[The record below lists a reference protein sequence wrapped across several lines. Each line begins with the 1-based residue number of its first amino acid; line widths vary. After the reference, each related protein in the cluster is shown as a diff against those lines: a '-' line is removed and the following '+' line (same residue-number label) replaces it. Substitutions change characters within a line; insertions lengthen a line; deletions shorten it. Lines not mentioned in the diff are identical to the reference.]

1 MVIASHMLI
10 FYVLNTLIL
19 RLKGS
24 QRFGSF
30 KACSSLHLDSVLNL
44 RLFGECEVTF
54 RWVGFKS
61 LLSWDVS
68 DEIHIL
74 IAKWWASFSVSIQNQ
89 LSGWL
94 SYVLVMYFVL
104 NICSVNIGRWATC
117 CTRFNGIL
125 WAVVIHRFSHTIGT
139 DVVIKPANTSSCP
152 INVTLFI
159 VSGNDTTDIWFE

>member
-1 MVIASHMLI
+1 MIWIRSSCGWKA
-10 FYVLNTLIL
+10 
-19 RLKGS
+19 

-30 KACSSLHLDSVLNL
+30 KACSSLHLVSVLNL

-54 RWVGFKS
+54 YWVGFKS
-61 LLSWDVS
+61 LLTRDVS
-68 DEIHIL
+68 DEIHKL
-74 IAKWWASFSVSIQNQ
+74 IAEWWVSFFVSIQNP
-89 LSGWL
+89 LSWWL
-94 SYVLVMYFVL
+94 IYVLVMNFVL

-117 CTRFNGIL
+117 FTRFNGIL

-139 DVVIKPANTSSCP
+139 DVIKPANTSSCP